1 MGATTPPPRIKG
13 RGSQN
18 ILQLFPPRNRPL
30 FHQRTALFHQRIL
43 PATFLEFLT
52 TSACAWV
59 IPTNSM
65 TGNGNA

>member
-1 MGATTPPPRIKG
+1 MGATTPPPRG
-13 RGSQN
+13 EGHRSQN
-18 ILQLFPPRNRPL
+18 ILQLFPPRIRPL
-30 FHQRTALFHQRIL
+30 FYQRTVSFHQRIL